1 MTSIVNDQLV
11 KVARRVMGTYSL
23 NDDCDRTNL
32 GGLGDPSH
40 WFYFH
45 PLHCTGRSLDQKWQ
59 ETLR

>member
-1 MTSIVNDQLV
+1 MKYANFVKGGEGRMTSIVNDQLV

-40 WFYFH
+40 W
-45 PLHCTGRSLDQKWQ
+45 
-59 ETLR
+59 

>member
-1 MTSIVNDQLV
+1 MSILSGGGEGGRKTSIVNDQLV

-40 WFYFH
+40 WFYYH
-45 PLHCTGRSLDQKWQ
+45 SLHW
-59 ETLR
+59 